1 MSVSTSTRGL
11 CTFWLADHCYGVDVL
26 DVQEVLMVHELT
38 RVPCA
43 PHIVRGLMNLRG
55 LILTTI
61 DLRRRMDLP
70 AREGGPVSS
79 SIVVRADDGP
89 VSLLVD
95 KIGDVVEVGP
105 DTFEPSPEAPTGS
118 ARELIV
124 GAYKLEGVLLLELDT
139 KRVIADTTAAAV

>member
-1 MSVSTSTRGL
+1 VSVTTSTRSL

-43 PHIVRGLMNLRG
+43 PPVVQGLMNLRG
-55 LILTTI
+55 LILTAI

-70 AREGGPVSS
+70 ERDQGVTPS
-79 SIVVRADDGP
+79 SIVIRAEDGP

-95 KIGDVVEVGP
+95 RIGDVVEVGP
-105 DTFEPSPEAPTGS
+105 ETFEPAPDATTGT
-118 ARELIV
+118 ARDLVI
-124 GAYKLEGVLLLELDT
+124 GAYKLDGVLLLELDT
-139 KRVIADTTAAAV
+139 KRVIADTTASAV

>member
-1 MSVSTSTRGL
+1 MSVSTSTRSL
-11 CTFWLADHCYGVDVL
+11 CTFWLAGHCYGVDVL

-43 PHIVRGLMNLRG
+43 PPVVQGLMNLRG
-55 LILTTI
+55 LILTAI

-70 AREGGPVSS
+70 EREEGAATA
-79 SIVVRADDGP
+79 SIVVRAEDGP

-105 DTFEPSPEAPTGS
+105 ETFEPGPDTPVGG
-118 ARELIV
+118 ARDLIV
-124 GAYKLEGVLLLELDT
+124 GAYKLDGVLLLELDT
-139 KRVIADTTAAAV
+139 KQVIADPTAAAV

>member
-1 MSVSTSTRGL
+1 MSVTTSTRSL
-11 CTFWLADHCYGVDVL
+11 CTFWLAGHCYGVDVL

-43 PHIVRGLMNLRG
+43 PPVVQGLMNLRG
-55 LILTTI
+55 LILTAI

-70 AREGGPVSS
+70 EREDGTATA
-79 SIVVRADDGP
+79 SIVIRAEDGP

-105 DTFEPSPEAPTGS
+105 ESFEAAPEVTTGG
-118 ARELIV
+118 ARDLIV
-124 GAYKLEGVLLLELDT
+124 GAYKLEGLLLLELDT
-139 KRVIADTTAAAV
+139 KQVIADPTALAV